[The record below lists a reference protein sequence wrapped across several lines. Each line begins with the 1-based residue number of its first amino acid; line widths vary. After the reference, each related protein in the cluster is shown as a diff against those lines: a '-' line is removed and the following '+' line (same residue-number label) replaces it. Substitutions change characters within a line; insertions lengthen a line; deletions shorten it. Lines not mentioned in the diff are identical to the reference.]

1 MLGPDDVGHRVVVR
15 RVVGGT
21 PDRPLRGDLLGELVA
36 LTDHEL
42 TVVTRDGPVT
52 VPRQAVVAAKR
63 VPPPPVSRADV
74 RALELAADEAWPAP
88 ECERLGDWLL
98 RAAEGWSRRGNSA
111 LPLGDPGMPLP
122 AAIDAVVDWY
132 TRRRLRPMVT
142 VPLPFAAP
150 VDAALTDR
158 GWDTHPRVLVQTASL
173 AAIGEA
179 APPRPDLP
187 EIHLAEAP
195 SPDWLAMAA
204 GRKGALSPAAHHLL
218 AAGGRAP
225 VRFAHLRDR
234 DGRLLAVG
242 RGSVTGAGRWLGLMM
257 IEVVPDARRRGLATH
272 LIRALA
278 DWAGR
283 SGAGAA
289 FLQVEEHNTAAVAL
303 YRRLG
308 FTTHHRYVTRYPP
321 G

>member
-21 PDRPLRGDLLGELVA
+21 PDRPLRSDLLGDLVA
-36 LTDHEL
+36 LTDREL
-42 TVVTRDGPVT
+42 TVATRNGPVT
-52 VPRQAVVAAKR
+52 VARQAVVAAKR

-74 RALELAADEAWPAP
+74 TALEQAADEAWPAP
-88 ECERLGDWLL
+88 ECERLGDWRL

-111 LPLGDPGMPLP
+111 LPLGDPGVPLP
-122 AAIDAVVDWY
+122 EAIDAVADWY
-132 TRRRLRPMVT
+132 HRRHLRPMIT
-142 VPLPFAAP
+142 VPLPLAAP
-150 VDAALTDR
+150 VDAALTER
-158 GWDTHPRVLVQTASL
+158 GWGAHPRVLVQTASL
-173 AAIGEA
+173 AALDEA
-179 APPRPDLP
+179 APRRPDLP
-187 EIHLAEAP
+187 EVHLAETP
-195 SPDWLAMAA
+195 SPDWLALAA

-225 VRFAHLRDR
+225 VRFAHLRDQA
-234 DGRLLAVG
+234 GRLLAIG

-272 LIRALA
+272 VIRALA
-278 DWAGR
+278 DWGGR
-283 SGAGAA
+283 RGAGAV

-308 FTTHHRYVTRYPP
+308 FTTHHRYVTRYLP